1 MELAPGAAALG
12 VLLVVAPSN
21 MQVRALRA
29 ALPNVQVG
37 SVDKLQG
44 QEAPVVIVSMCA
56 NSGDVSP
63 RGIEFLFSTNR
74 LNVELSRAQSLAIV
88 VGCPDSRA
96 DAHEERSA
104 DEAREPL
111 LPDC

>member
-1 MELAPGAAALG
+1 
-12 VLLVVAPSN
+12 

-56 NSGDVSP
+56 NSGDASP

-88 VGCPDSRA
+88 VGCPDLARTRMRSVPQMKLVNLFCRIV
-96 DAHEERSA
+96 EEGG
-104 DEAREPL
+104 
-111 LPDC
+111 